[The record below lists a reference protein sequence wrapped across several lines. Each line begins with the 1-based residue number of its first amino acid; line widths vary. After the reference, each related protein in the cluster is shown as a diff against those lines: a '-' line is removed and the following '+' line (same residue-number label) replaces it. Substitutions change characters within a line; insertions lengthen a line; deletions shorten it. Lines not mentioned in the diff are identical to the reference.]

1 MLDSEGCAVMNSG
14 GERERAAYSRVRR
27 LWAARVA
34 MVRVCVVCE
43 EGVGGMSCDS
53 GGCFEAIG
61 RRSRLTCSP
70 DVPERRFS

>member
-1 MLDSEGCAVMNSG
+1 MNSG

-53 GGCFEAIG
+53 GGCFGAMG
-61 RRSRLTCSP
+61 RRLRLTCSP
-70 DVPERRFS
+70 GVPERRCS